1 VRYQDAITDAMFD
14 LSRDP
19 MRRFLGYNVGCGNLA
34 NGTLARVPAEQR
46 IETPAAE
53 NLMVGLAIGLSLEGY
68 KPVVWFER
76 FDFVLNALD
85 AIVNHADKLNAI
97 SRGQYA
103 PQIIFRVNVGG
114 KARPLFS
121 GPTHTQDFTKA
132 VREMVKM
139 PVYDTHLIAGAYRAA
154 DEDGLAMVI
163 EHRDSYDA

>member
-68 KPVVWFER
+68 KPVVCSTR
-76 FDFVLNALD
+76 
-85 AIVNHADKLNAI
+85 
-97 SRGQYA
+97 STR
-103 PQIIFRVNVGG
+103 
-114 KARPLFS
+114 S
-121 GPTHTQDFTKA
+121 
-132 VREMVKM
+132 
-139 PVYDTHLIAGAYRAA
+139 
-154 DEDGLAMVI
+154 
-163 EHRDSYDA
+163 